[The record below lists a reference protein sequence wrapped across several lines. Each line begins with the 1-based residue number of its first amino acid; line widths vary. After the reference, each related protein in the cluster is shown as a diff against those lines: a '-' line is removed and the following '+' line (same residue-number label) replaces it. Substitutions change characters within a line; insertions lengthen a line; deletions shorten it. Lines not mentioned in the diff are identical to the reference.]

1 MSSMERAISTIPA
14 NEIWRPVRD
23 FEGLYEVSNL
33 ARVRSVDRSITA
45 VYKGTIYTRN
55 LKGRILKQRKIHRG
69 YCAIT
74 LQSASYFIHRMV
86 AEAFVP
92 NPDNLPEVNHKDEN
106 KLNNCADNLEWCD
119 RLYNVNY
126 GTGIQRRE
134 KSIEQLTMAGQ
145 HIAYYSSI
153 IDAARQLGHDQS
165 YITKACRGIR
175 KSAYGYQWRYV

>member
-45 VYKGTIYTRN
+45 VYKGTIYTRTI
-55 LKGRILKQRKIHRG
+55 KGKILRQRKIHKG

-74 LQSASYFIHRMV
+74 LKNKSLFIHRIV

-92 NPDNLPEVNHKDEN
+92 NPDNLPEINHKDEN
-106 KLNNCADNLEWCD
+106 KANNHPCNLEWCD
-119 RLYNVNY
+119 RGYNNEY
-126 GTGIQRRE
+126 GT
-134 KSIEQLTMAGQ
+134 
-145 HIAYYSSI
+145 
-153 IDAARQLGHDQS
+153 ARQRMRM
-165 YITKACRGIR
+165 TKSRQIE
-175 KSAYGYQWRYV
+175 